1 VARRDENVAF
11 RCVHCDVPVAPCTN
25 GSYRN
30 HCPHCLWSLHVDE
43 VPGDRAS
50 SCGGPMAPVG
60 LTRPR
65 GKDLAI
71 VHECTVCGRRGVNK
85 IAGDTEMPDDVETIL
100 TLPPG

>member
-1 VARRDENVAF
+1 
-11 RCVHCDVPVAPCTN
+11 
-25 GSYRN
+25 
-30 HCPHCLWSLHVDE
+30 
-43 VPGDRAS
+43 
-50 SCGGPMAPVG
+50 MAPVG